1 MTRKEALTKV
11 LEAGR
16 KVFKNGGAFS
26 VNGMLLA
33 NYNKT
38 AEINFDYDDRTETV
52 VALYMRVAGNTLAC
66 IFAAEIIRVSVSDD
80 NILLTN
86 DDLTK
91 VYGRVDGERF
101 SIKKGGE

>member
-16 KVFKNGGAFS
+16 KVFENGGAFS
-26 VNGMLLA
+26 INGMLLA

-38 AEINFDYDDRTETV
+38 AEIKFDYDERTETV
-52 VALYMRVAGNTLAC
+52 VALYVRVAGNTLSC
-66 IFAAEIIRVSVSDD
+66 IFASQITKVSVSCD

-86 DDLTK
+86 DDLTR
-91 VYGRVDGERF
+91 VYGRVDGEKF
-101 SIKKGGE
+101 SI